1 MYYPYFRGRQNE
13 LLCLR
18 ELLEND
24 KLSEKVI
31 PVIEPVRFNSTL
43 FSTLSKFIEKD
54 RNIIIIT
61 NPEVGKFNEEYNDKI
76 LQIKKS
82 DESKQEKLRNI
93 LENYKKII
101 NDDHIKRGYIVKEDI
116 IERIRNGKI
125 KSDLSYFFNRDKG
138 NYSFYL
144 EYGEELKA
152 EKTFIPKDEDFKDE
166 VYGDTVILEDVYNKA
181 RRNIDYINKP
191 DEFFSK
197 NHLIY
202 DKRGY
207 QGFSDYSVVGDV
219 YEETGFAPLAI
230 AIHIVY
236 FDKKKVLRIH
246 HFVSDSNENIS
257 DPARKFEEA
266 MDKLIKWDGLV
277 NVKQTNG
284 LSNLISYYKQGRF
297 PGLGVIKK
305 YSLMHHIELIGDFLE
320 KKYDLL

>member
-1 MYYPYFRGRQNE
+1 M
-13 LLCLR
+13 
-18 ELLEND
+18 
-24 KLSEKVI
+24 
-31 PVIEPVRFNSTL
+31 
-43 FSTLSKFIEKD
+43 
-54 RNIIIIT
+54 
-61 NPEVGKFNEEYNDKI
+61 
-76 LQIKKS
+76 
-82 DESKQEKLRNI
+82 RNI

-266 MDKLIKWDGLV
+266 MEKLIKWDGLA

>member
-1 MYYPYFRGRQNE
+1 M
-13 LLCLR
+13 
-18 ELLEND
+18 
-24 KLSEKVI
+24 
-31 PVIEPVRFNSTL
+31 
-43 FSTLSKFIEKD
+43 
-54 RNIIIIT
+54 
-61 NPEVGKFNEEYNDKI
+61 
-76 LQIKKS
+76 
-82 DESKQEKLRNI
+82 
-93 LENYKKII
+93 
-101 NDDHIKRGYIVKEDI
+101 
-116 IERIRNGKI
+116 
-125 KSDLSYFFNRDKG
+125 
-138 NYSFYL
+138 
-144 EYGEELKA
+144 
-152 EKTFIPKDEDFKDE
+152 
-166 VYGDTVILEDVYNKA
+166 EDVYNKA

-266 MDKLIKWDGLV
+266 MEKLIKWDGLV